1 MIFRRQNTS
10 PLKTVLFSMLLMPLL
25 ISVLFTQTDPKCND
39 FPIHPQK
46 LNKYLA
52 QAGFYENSYGTVIDS
67 YISEKSVSPKKYAVE
82 NDTASGKNKLTI
94 RKEGSNYYC
103 EVELEDYSQSIEIS
117 AYNLL
122 GKRVKDVY
130 RGEAIKN
137 HSYRID
143 VTSLPN
149 GLYICVVLGAKLRLT
164 EKFIVSR

>member
-1 MIFRRQNTS
+1 MS
-10 PLKTVLFSMLLMPLL
+10 PFKTAFFFMLLFPLM
-25 ISVLFTQTDPKCND
+25 INVLFTQND
-39 FPIHPQK
+39 SKFKNFPIHSKK
-46 LNKYLA
+46 LNKYLPET
-52 QAGFYENSYGTVIDS
+52 GLFKNSYGTVIDS
-67 YISEKSVSPKKYAVE
+67 YISEKSVSPKKHAVE
-82 NDTASGKNKLTI
+82 NDTSNGKNKLTI

-103 EVELEDYSQSIEIS
+103 EVELDDYSQTIEIS

-143 VTSLPN
+143 VSSLPN